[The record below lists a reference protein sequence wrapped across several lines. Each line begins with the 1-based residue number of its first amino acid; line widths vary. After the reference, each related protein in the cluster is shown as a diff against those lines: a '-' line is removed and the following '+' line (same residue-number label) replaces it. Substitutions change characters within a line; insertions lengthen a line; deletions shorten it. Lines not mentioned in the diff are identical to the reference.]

1 MTSPFV
7 NARKL
12 MALSTRERVGVFIYV
27 QVVPVGEGHQML
39 RSVTTNV
46 NEWNKHCTSSNTAGC
61 PDELMV
67 HSSSRVIH
75 TCPLAWRTLFYVISL

>member
-1 MTSPFV
+1 
-7 NARKL
+7 
-12 MALSTRERVGVFIYV
+12 
-27 QVVPVGEGHQML
+27 ML

-75 TCPLAWRTLFYVISL
+75 TCPLAWRTLFLCYKPLTLISRFWSYLIRECKQDISY